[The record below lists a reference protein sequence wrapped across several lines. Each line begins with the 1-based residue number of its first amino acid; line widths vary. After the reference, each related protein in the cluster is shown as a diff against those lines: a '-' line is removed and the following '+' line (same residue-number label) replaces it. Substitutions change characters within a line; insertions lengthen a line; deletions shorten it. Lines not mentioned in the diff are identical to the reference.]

1 MANSLEDEYG
11 ESDEEPG
18 TEGPKLPYKAALT
31 IRDFFAPQMRCLLGM
46 GRPGAPPK
54 CSRT

>member
-1 MANSLEDEYG
+1 MDEYG

-31 IRDFFAPQMRCLLGM
+31 IRDFFAPHNALFARH
-46 GRPGAPPK
+46 GAARGTTK
-54 CSRT
+54 MLKA